1 MFRFSPRD
9 FRRGRKWREGGRR
22 LAAQFELCWWRRVD
36 LWCSAQ
42 WGLIMFDEWLK
53 FASDSTMLA
62 IEAQGV
68 IGMRLSQIALGRGS
82 ADETSLM
89 VTEKLSAL
97 TDAAKTILTGGSAHM
112 IVADYRERVQANA
125 QRLRAD

>member
-1 MFRFSPRD
+1 
-9 FRRGRKWREGGRR
+9 
-22 LAAQFELCWWRRVD
+22 
-36 LWCSAQ
+36 
-42 WGLIMFDEWLK
+42 MFDEWLK
-53 FASDSTMLA
+53 VASDSTMLA

-68 IGMRLSQIALGRGS
+68 IGMRLSQMALGRGS

-97 TDAAKTILTGGSAHM
+97 TDAAKTILAGGSAHM

-125 QRLRAD
+125 QRLRAE